1 METTKSKTANRLNTS
16 CPDRWLV
23 AGQPV
28 SSTNPGGCFN
38 VPNLARSLSQLG
50 LTWKSYNEDLPYAGD
65 PVFQVSNYVRGHNPL
80 TNFSDTCSAPQK
92 YNSVPFSYFWTDVKG
107 VPPTF
112 SYINPNLLD
121 DGHSASLQRSDEWMK
136 LVVENILSRPEF
148 QSGGDGMLFFVWDE
162 GNFTWD
168 NRCDANLQSGC
179 GGRVVVLAI
188 GPQVKPGYISTQLYH
203 QENLTRTFCAAMG
216 LAECPGAAST
226 ANPMGDLFRD

>member
-1 METTKSKTANRLNTS
+1 MAVILALCWLLSGCGGTASSSNALSAAAPAIPHSSHVWVITEENHSYEEIVGNPSMPYFNGLISRGALASEYYSHTHS
-16 CPDRWLV
+16 SLPAWMWLV

-50 LTWKSYNEDLPYAGD
+50 LTWKSYNEDLRYPGD

-112 SYINPNLLD
+112 SYI
-121 DGHSASLQRSDEWMK
+121 
-136 LVVENILSRPEF
+136 
-148 QSGGDGMLFFVWDE
+148 
-162 GNFTWD
+162 
-168 NRCDANLQSGC
+168 
-179 GGRVVVLAI
+179 
-188 GPQVKPGYISTQLYH
+188 
-203 QENLTRTFCAAMG
+203 RTC
-216 LAECPGAAST
+216 
-226 ANPMGDLFRD
+226 